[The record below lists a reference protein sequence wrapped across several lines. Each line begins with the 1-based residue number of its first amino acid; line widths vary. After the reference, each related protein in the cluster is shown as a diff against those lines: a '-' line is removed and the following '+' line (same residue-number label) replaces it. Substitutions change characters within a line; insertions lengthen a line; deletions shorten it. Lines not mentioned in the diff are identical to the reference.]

1 MEFTLTSAQI
11 IGFCSFVAALWGVWK
26 IIKEL
31 KKPND
36 ELKQMVA
43 DHEKLL
49 SADDERL
56 RAIEESNKMILQ
68 SLLVIINH
76 NITGNGVDKMKEA
89 RSDLEEYLIN
99 K

>member
-1 MEFTLTSAQI
+1 MEFTLTSGQI
-11 IGFCSFVAALWGVWK
+11 MGFCSLVAALWGIWK
-26 IIKEL
+26 IIKEV

-36 ELKQMVA
+36 DLKKMVT
-43 DHEKLL
+43 DHERLL

-76 NITGNGVDKMKEA
+76 NITGNGVEKMKEA

>member
-11 IGFCSFVAALWGVWK
+11 IGFCSFIAALWGVWK

>member
-1 MEFTLTSAQI
+1 MEFTLTSGQI
-11 IGFCSFVAALWGVWK
+11 MGFCSLIAALWGIWK

-36 ELKQMVA
+36 DLKKMVA

-49 SADDERL
+49 SADDARL
-56 RAIEESNKMILQ
+56 EEIEKSNKMILQ

-76 NITGNGVDKMKEA
+76 NITGNGVEKMKEA

>member
-1 MEFTLTSAQI
+1 MEFTLTSGQI
-11 IGFCSFVAALWGVWK
+11 MGFCTLIASLWGIWK
-26 IIKEL
+26 IVKEI

-36 ELKQMVA
+36 DLKKMVL
-43 DHEKLL
+43 DHERLL
-49 SADDERL
+49 STDDERL
-56 RAIEESNKMILQ
+56 EAIEQSNKMILQ

-76 NITGNGVDKMKEA
+76 NITGNGVEKMKEA

>member
-1 MEFTLTSAQI
+1 MEFTLTSGQI
-11 IGFCSFVAALWGVWK
+11 MGFCSLIAALWGIWK
-26 IIKEL
+26 IVKEI

-36 ELKQMVA
+36 DLKKMVL
-43 DHEKLL
+43 DHERLL
-49 SADDERL
+49 STDDERL
-56 RAIEESNKMILQ
+56 EAIEQSNKMILQ

-76 NITGNGVDKMKEA
+76 NITGNGVEKMKEA

>member
-1 MEFTLTSAQI
+1 M
-11 IGFCSFVAALWGVWK
+11 GFCTLIASLWGIWK
-26 IIKEL
+26 IVKEI

-36 ELKQMVA
+36 DLKKMVL
-43 DHEKLL
+43 DHERLL
-49 SADDERL
+49 STDDERL
-56 RAIEESNKMILQ
+56 EAIEQSNKMILQ

-76 NITGNGVDKMKEA
+76 NITGNGVEKMKEA